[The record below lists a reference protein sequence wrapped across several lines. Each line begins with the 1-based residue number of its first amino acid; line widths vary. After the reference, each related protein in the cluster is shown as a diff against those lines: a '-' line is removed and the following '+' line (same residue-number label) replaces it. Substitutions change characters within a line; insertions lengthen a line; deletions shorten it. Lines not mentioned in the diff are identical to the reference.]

1 MILRYI
7 LWAISAYIL
16 YKFIFDFIVPLVR
29 TSRQIKRQVNEFQS
43 RMQQQQQQESVQQQ
57 SNFTKKETST
67 SKADDYI
74 DFEEVKN

>member
-7 LWAISAYIL
+7 LWALLAYFL

-29 TSRQIKRQVNEFQS
+29 TSRQIKKQVNEFQS
-43 RMQQQQQQESVQQQ
+43 RMQQQQQEHVQQQ
-57 SNFTKKETST
+57 NNFSKKEPST

-74 DFEEVKN
+74 DFEEVKH

>member
-7 LWAISAYIL
+7 LWALLAYFL

-29 TSRQIKRQVNEFQS
+29 TSRQIKKQVNEFQS
-43 RMQQQQQQESVQQQ
+43 RMQQQQQEHVQQQ
-57 SNFTKKETST
+57 NNFSKKESST

-74 DFEEVKN
+74 DFEEVKH